1 MEFSVK
7 KRFSSWFLS
16 LPRYIVRNTIM
27 GKLLLALIP
36 SLILL
41 LTVTGFLTYR
51 FSSKFIGTALVR
63 NVQIQNLGQ
72 ALALESY
79 LEQCRQDVLFI
90 AQSELGPDALRDFLR
105 QRSALNSREYP
116 FVGYISL
123 RDNHHIFYAQH
134 KGKLVALSVDKL
146 GSCSPDP
153 FLFYEQIQ
161 SLGKKDVWLS
171 SLVEAVLPFPMGQ
184 NANYRLHSPVFFLAA
199 PFFRKEE
206 LVGYV
211 LLAVPLGEIHQVVN
225 RYNGESILHRA
236 YPRSSEVRFSFF
248 FTPEG
253 WVLFESGA
261 QGEEKDFYS
270 TENMRGHCSGSI
282 GLPGLKEAFRPNS
295 ACGFFWESVAEV
307 KKGKQGVVGLA
318 QEKIFEPSP
327 MLAYA
332 PVFFCERENGKRK
345 IIGGIGFEDRSR
357 LSVAAGYKHIDVMF
371 LLILGASVFCVV
383 LVYFLSWYVTRP
395 LMRLTQA
402 VKNLSITD
410 NRPEFLE
417 IPKAGYETSL
427 LQKAINSML
436 ATTYRQLEEIR
447 VRDRQLESEILR
459 EPVSFLPVSDDGED
473 IRAVDRILGE
483 APCMQTL
490 RSEIL
495 KAAKVDVDIL
505 IVGET
510 GTGKQLTAEAVHF
523 CSKRQHK
530 PFISINCGEL
540 DENLLMDT
548 LFGHVKGAFTEAKN
562 ERKGAFLQAH
572 GGTLFLD
579 EIQLASAKVQQALL
593 RVLALHKVK
602 PLGSDKEL
610 DVDVRVTAAS
620 NVDLRHL
627 IRARLF
633 RDDLYFRL
641 KVLTIH
647 TPPLREHKED
657 ILPVAMQCLKESEK
671 MTGRKGRILS
681 KGALEK
687 MQNYD
692 WPGNVR
698 ELRNCVTRAAVMYE
712 SEVLLADHIVL
723 DNESSLPVFVPD
735 DTEKEDVIKES
746 NTDFLDDI
754 KSRQSAQDRYSEDV
768 VELNA
773 RQSLAWKRIVKMESI
788 TRGQYQELMEKN
800 IAARTAVY
808 DLQDMVEKG
817 LLRKEGSGPA
827 TRYVVTG
834 GEKKTRLI

>member
-1 MEFSVK
+1 MGFSIK
-7 KRFSSWFLS
+7 KDLFSLCWS
-16 LPRYIVRNTIM
+16 LPRHIAGNTIM
-27 GKLLLALIP
+27 GKLLIALIP
-36 SLILL
+36 SFILL
-41 LTVTGFLTYR
+41 LIITGSLTYH
-51 FSSKFIGTALVR
+51 FSSEFIGTALIR
-63 NVQIQNLGQ
+63 NVQMQNLGQ
-72 ALALESY
+72 ALAVEGY
-79 LEQCRQDVLFI
+79 LEQCRQDLLFI
-90 AQSELGPDALRDFLR
+90 AQSDLSAEFLRDFLR
-105 QRSALNSREYP
+105 QRSTLSAREYP
-116 FVGYISL
+116 FAGYISL
-123 RDNHHIFYAQH
+123 LDSRHILYAQH
-134 KGKLVALSVDKL
+134 KGKLATLSPESV
-146 GSCSPDP
+146 GHCSPDP
-153 FLFYEQIQ
+153 FLFYEQIR
-161 SLGKKDVWLS
+161 SVEKGDVWLS
-171 SLVEAVLPFPMGQ
+171 SVMEAVLPFPMEQ
-184 NANYRLHSPVFFLAA
+184 NANYRLRAPVFFLAT
-199 PFFRKEE
+199 PFFREE
-206 LVGYV
+206 KMVGYV
-211 LLAVPLGEIHQVVN
+211 LLSVPLNEIHQVVN
-225 RYNGESILHRA
+225 RYNGESILHRG
-236 YPRSSEVRFSFF
+236 YPRSSEIRFSFF

-253 WVLFESGA
+253 WILFESRA
-261 QGEEKDFYS
+261 QGEEKDFLS
-270 TENMRGHCSGSI
+270 TANMRGHCSGSI
-282 GLPGLKEAFRPNS
+282 GLPGLKEAFRPNP
-295 ACGFFWESVAEV
+295 ACQFFWEAVAEI
-307 KKGKQGVVGLA
+307 KNGKQGVMELV
-318 QEKIFEPSP
+318 QEKFFQPSP
-327 MLAYA
+327 MLAYT
-332 PVFFCERENGKRK
+332 PVFFSGGQDGKRK
-345 IIGGIGFEDRSR
+345 IVGGIGFEDRSR

-371 LLILGASVFCVV
+371 ILILTASLFCVV

-402 VKNLSITD
+402 VKELSIAD
-410 NRPEFLE
+410 KRPEFLK

-436 ATTYRQLEEIR
+436 ATTYSQLEEIR
-447 VRDRQLESEILR
+447 ARDQQIESEILR
-459 EPVSFLPVSDDGED
+459 EPVKFLPASDE
-473 IRAVDRILGE
+473 RENMSAVDRILGV
-483 APCMQTL
+483 APCIQTL
-490 RSEIL
+490 RGEIL

-562 ERKGAFLQAH
+562 ERKGAFLEAH

-579 EIQLASAKVQQALL
+579 EIQVASARVQQALL
-593 RVLALHKVK
+593 RALALHKIK

-610 DVDVRVTAAS
+610 DVDVRVIAAS

-641 KVLTIH
+641 KVITIH

-657 ILPVAMQCLKESEK
+657 LLLLAMQFLKESEEL
-671 MTGRKGRILS
+671 TGREGRVLS

-687 MQNYD
+687 MQDYD

-712 SEVLLADHIVL
+712 GEVIQADQMIL
-723 DNESSLPVFVPD
+723 DNESSLHFFSPKGDEDIDTPD
-735 DTEKEDVIKES
+735 TVLSDDRGECERDVKNGCQEENI
-746 NTDFLDDI
+746 
-754 KSRQSAQDRYSEDV
+754 
-768 VELNA
+768 ELNA
-773 RQSLAWKRIVKMESI
+773 RQRLAWQHIREMESI

-834 GEKKTRLI
+834 GEKTIR